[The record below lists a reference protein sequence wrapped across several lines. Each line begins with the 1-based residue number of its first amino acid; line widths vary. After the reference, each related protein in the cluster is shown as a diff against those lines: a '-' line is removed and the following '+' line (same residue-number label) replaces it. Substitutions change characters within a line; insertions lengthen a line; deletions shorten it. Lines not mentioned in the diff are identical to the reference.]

1 MLDWTEKRCT
11 MTGQE
16 LRAIRREVGW
26 TQARLAEYLE
36 LSTNYL
42 ARLERGKYPISERT
56 ARDVDVLY
64 MVYKLALA
72 LGLIET

>member
-1 MLDWTEKRCT
+1 

-16 LRAIRREVGW
+16 LRAIRRELGW

-42 ARLERGKYPISERT
+42 ARLERGEYPISERT
-56 ARDVDVLY
+56 ARDVEVLHL
-64 MVYKLALA
+64 VYRLALA
-72 LGLIET
+72 LGLRET